1 VSESNVIISLRGFCW
16 GSGRECDNGLTG
28 TVDCLVGKD
37 NLDCKSLGVNVT
49 GESDGE

>member
-1 VSESNVIISLRGFCW
+1 VSESNVITSLCEVCW

-28 TVDCLVGKD
+28 TVDCLIGKD
-37 NLDCKSLGVNVT
+37 KLDCKSAGVNVT